1 MSRPAGGHKPDDRR
15 HKSIVCP
22 TLSLRLYRALARAFP
37 YEFRNAYGDE
47 LLQTGEEAIEPT
59 WRSLGVLGL
68 VRLLLDIALC
78 LPAEYL
84 AEFRQDVRYGMRS
97 LGASRGFTAVALVSL
112 TLGIGVATAG
122 FSELNGFIGR
132 DVPGVRRP
140 DQLVLTGPTSYLNYL
155 RYRERT
161 SLFEDTLAY
170 VAPVPLGI
178 TVEGRMVRT
187 WGHIVS
193 ASYFDTLGV
202 HPALGRFFRA
212 EDEQPGSEPRVVVS
226 YSFWRNHLGFDPAII
241 GKSLR
246 INGHPCTILGVG
258 PEEFAGV
265 SPMIYASEL
274 WLPVSVQGMA
284 PELVDHALER
294 HDAAIFH
301 MVGRLRPGISEAR
314 AESEL
319 ETIALQLEQ
328 EYGDP
333 NRANKGRRV
342 TLLPAG
348 KMVPIRKQDRPMLT
362 GFMSVLGGMILL
374 IAVFNV
380 VNMMLARAGDRRKE
394 IAVRLA
400 LGASRPR
407 LVRQLLTESML
418 VAAAA
423 GVLGFLFADGLMS
436 LASRETM
443 PYPMPLTFRLQ
454 PDGHV
459 LLFTIALSAFTG
471 IVFGLVPA
479 LQATHVDLTPALKEG
494 GYVRLPRFR
503 RLSLRNCLVLS
514 EVAGSLA
521 LLLITG
527 FLVIGH
533 RKISAPEAGFE
544 TRNLYLISLDPLRD
558 GYSADRTIA
567 FFRNLLDRLKR
578 VPAFT
583 SASLADSV
591 TMTMIGKPGV
601 TFYTLDS
608 GTDDRGLSSVK
619 RIQWGRRYTVQR
631 AFFDTLGIPILRGRS
646 FRQEDEKDDGAV
658 AIVSEKLAATCWK
671 NEDPIGRR
679 FEIGDEGVPNFF
691 VGGTGQGHREGTTG
705 KTRVIQVIGV
715 ARNVREGLTARVAD
729 APGVIYLPLRPADYA
744 RSSLQ
749 GMILLVRA
757 VPGVDAVAAVRREVA
772 AMDDKLTPFN
782 PHSMPEEIEEMMFPV
797 KVALWTYGLI
807 GLFGLILAAVGLAG
821 VTAYSVMRR
830 RREIGIRVALGAGHR
845 DVMGLVIKE
854 AVVLVAIGSIIGLV
868 LARAGMRALSAALFQ
883 IAQTAGTTDSDPVL
897 LLGAPLL
904 LGVLALVAC
913 YIPARQ
919 SLHIDPAVA
928 LRQE

>member
-1 MSRPAGGHKPDDRR
+1 MSRPA
-15 HKSIVCP
+15 

-37 YEFRNAYGDE
+37 WEFKNAFGDE

-59 WRSLGVLGL
+59 WRSLGILGL
-68 VRLLLDIALC
+68 LRLLLDIALR
-78 LPAEYL
+78 LPTEYL

-97 LGASRGFTAVALVSL
+97 LASSRGFTAVALVSL

-132 DVPGVRRP
+132 DVPGVRHP
-140 DQLVLTGPTSYLNYL
+140 EQLVLTGPTSYLNYQ
-155 RYRERT
+155 RYRERAD
-161 SLFEDTLAY
+161 LFESTLAY
-170 VAPVPLGI
+170 VAPVALGI
-178 TVEGRMVRT
+178 QVDGRTVRT
-187 WGHIVS
+187 WGHIVT

-202 HPALGRFFRA
+202 HPTLGRFFRA
-212 EDEQPGSEPRVVVS
+212 DDEQRGSEPRVVVS
-226 YSFWRNHLGFDPAII
+226 YSFWRNHLGFDPTII
-241 GKSLR
+241 GKALR

-258 PEEFAGV
+258 PEDFAGA
-265 SPMIYASEL
+265 SPMIYASDL
-274 WLPVSVQGMA
+274 WLPVSVKGIA

-294 HDAAIFH
+294 HDAGIFH
-301 MVGRLRPGISEAR
+301 VVGRLRPGISEAR
-314 AESEL
+314 VESEL
-319 ETIALQLEQ
+319 DTIARQMEQ

-333 NRANKGRRV
+333 NRENKGRRV
-342 TLLPAG
+342 ALLPAG
-348 KMVPIRKQDRPMLT
+348 KMVPIRKEDRPLLT
-362 GFMSVLGGMILL
+362 GFMAVLGGMILL

-380 VNMMLARAGDRRKE
+380 INMMLARAGERRKE

-423 GVLGFLFADGLMS
+423 GVLGFLFAYALMS
-436 LASRETM
+436 LASQEKM
-443 PYPMPLTFRLQ
+443 PYPMPINFQLE

-471 IVFGLVPA
+471 LIFGLVPA

-503 RLSLRNCLVLS
+503 NLSLRNGLVLA

-533 RKISAPEAGFE
+533 QRMAAPNAGFE

-558 GYSADRTIA
+558 GYSGEQATA

-583 SASLADSV
+583 SASLADSL

-601 TFYTLDS
+601 TFYALEPGGKQIHS
-608 GTDDRGLSSVK
+608 
-619 RIQWGRRYTVQR
+619 GRRYTVQR
-631 AFFDTLGIPILRGRS
+631 AFFDTLGIPILRGRT
-646 FRQEDEKDDGAV
+646 FRAEDETDDAAV
-658 AIVSEKLAATCWK
+658 AIVSEKLAQTCWK
-671 NEDPIGRR
+671 DEDPVGRR
-679 FEIGDEGVPNFF
+679 FEIGDEGVPEFF
-691 VGGTGQGHREGTTG
+691 VGGPKGRRGGTSG
-705 KTRVIQVIGV
+705 KTRIVQVIGV
-715 ARNVREGLTARVAD
+715 ARNVREGLVTRAAD

-757 VPGVDAVAAVRREVA
+757 VPGIDAIAAVRREVA
-772 AMDDKLTPFN
+772 AMDDKITPFN
-782 PHSMPEEIEEMMFPV
+782 PHSMPEQIEETMFPV
-797 KVALWTYGLI
+797 KVALWTYGVI

-821 VTAYSVMRR
+821 VTAYSVARR
-830 RREIGIRVALGAGHR
+830 RREIGIRVALGAGHS
-845 DVMGLVIKE
+845 DVMGLVIRE
-854 AVVLVAIGSIIGLV
+854 AVVLVAMGSVAGLL
-868 LARAGMRALSAALFQ
+868 LARAGMRALSAAMAQ
-883 IAQTAGTTDSDPVL
+883 VAQTAGTSDSDPVL
-897 LLGAPLL
+897 LVGTPLL
-904 LGVLALVAC
+904 LGALALVAC

-919 SLHIDPAVA
+919 SLRIDPAVA